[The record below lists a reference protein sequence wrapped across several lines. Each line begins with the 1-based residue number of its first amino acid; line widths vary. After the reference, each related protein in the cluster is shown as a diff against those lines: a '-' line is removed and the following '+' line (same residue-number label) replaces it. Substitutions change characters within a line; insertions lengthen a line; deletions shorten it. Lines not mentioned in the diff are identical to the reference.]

1 MNLLELVPR
10 DLYSLKTEVHHLLN
24 RFPQL
29 SGINI
34 PDVLRLPTRS
44 TDAVYSLL
52 SENILA
58 IPHIRAIDLPLET
71 SINNI
76 KNLVKKGLTHIL
88 IISGDIPQKPNQEL
102 YNVTPTQLIKTLA
115 AELPNLKIYAG
126 LDPYRQSFK
135 EEFAYCQEK
144 LDAGANGFFTQP
156 FFDPHLAEIFLD
168 QFKTCEI
175 FIGISPVL
183 TETSL
188 HYWTEKNN
196 AIFPS
201 DFVPNLNH
209 SISIAKKLT
218 ALANT
223 YKQSTYHMPIKVD
236 PELYLEGVFKD

>member
-10 DLYSLKTEVHHLLN
+10 DIDTLKTEASHLLN

-44 TDAVYSLL
+44 TDAASSLL

-71 SINNI
+71 SLNTI
-76 KNLVKKGLTHIL
+76 KNLVKKGLTHVL
-88 IISGDIPQKPNQEL
+88 IISGDLPQNPSHAL
-102 YNVTPTQLIKTLA
+102 HNVTPLQLIKALK
-115 AELPNLKIYAG
+115 AELPKLKIYAG
-126 LDPYRQSFK
+126 LDPYRQSLK
-135 EEFAYCQEK
+135 AEVAYGQEK

-156 FFDPHLAEIFLD
+156 FFDTHLAEIFLD
-168 QFKTCEI
+168 QFKNAEF

-188 HYWTEKNN
+188 HYWTQKNN
-196 AIFPS
+196 AVFPS
-201 DFVPNLNH
+201 DFVPNLDH
-209 SISIAKKLT
+209 AITIAKKLT
-218 ALANT
+218 DLAKIHGQN
-223 YKQSTYHMPIKVD
+223 TYHMPIKVD
-236 PELYLEGVFKD
+236 PEVYLEKVFD